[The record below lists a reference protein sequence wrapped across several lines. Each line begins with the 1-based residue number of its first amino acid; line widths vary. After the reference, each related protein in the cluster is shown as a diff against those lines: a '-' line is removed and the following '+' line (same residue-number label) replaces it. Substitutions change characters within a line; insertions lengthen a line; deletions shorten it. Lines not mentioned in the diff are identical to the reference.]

1 MGVINVAL
9 IKCPKCGKEISD
21 KAKKCVGCGWK
32 VNLSVLDEEDDFSN
46 SKLDVADSKID
57 MSHIE
62 NERKKMLKEA
72 ELEIEK
78 MKENARQEVKL
89 MNESA
94 KIAAT
99 QKQKELE
106 LEYKKREE
114 ELAQQKAS
122 LEKSQK
128 ELERAKK
135 EQSSELQY
143 TMTTEKKAVLPRV
156 NILFVL
162 TLIVFMI
169 MVWKRLDKFSTEI
182 ENIAS
187 NGQTEFEIPV
197 NEIENISDENPDAV
211 IEGKSQ
217 EESDEKTISDTVEE
231 NIKKQEVKKENNTDG
246 NVEATANEGND
257 SRIEVT
263 YDSCKTGRY
272 TELVFTIK
280 NVSNENMIVSVN
292 SYQYIN
298 DVAVKNYGT
307 IEYKSEIPAGK
318 ATIVNYTFDSED
330 VFSDEINKIEFG
342 CESFNGTDA
351 ITENCFL
358 FDNLDI
364 NIK

>member
-1 MGVINVAL
+1 MAL

-21 KAKKCVGCGWK
+21 KAKECVGCGWK
-32 VNLSVLDEEDDFSN
+32 VNLSVLNEEDDFSN
-46 SKLDVADSKID
+46 SKLDVMDSKID

-62 NERKKMLKEA
+62 GERKKMLKEA

-78 MKENARQEVKL
+78 MKENARQEVKS

-99 QKQKELE
+99 QKQKKLE
-106 LEYKKREE
+106 LEYKEREK

-135 EQSSELQY
+135 EQSSEPQY
-143 TMTTEKKAVLPRV
+143 TMTTEKKAVLPSV

-162 TLIVFMI
+162 IPIVFMI
-169 MVWKRLDKFSTEI
+169 CFMILVWKRLDKFSMKI
-182 ENIAS
+182 ENMAS

-197 NEIENISDENPDAV
+197 NEIENISDENPDAI

-217 EESDEKTISDTVEE
+217 GESDEKTISDTGEE

-246 NVEATANEGND
+246 IVEATTDEGND

-298 DVAVKNYGT
+298 DVAVKNFGT

-318 ATIVNYTFDSED
+318 ATIVNYTFDRKD
-330 VFSDEINKIEFG
+330 VSSDDINKIEFG
-342 CESFNGTDA
+342 CKSSNGTDA
-351 ITENCFL
+351 ETENYFL

-364 NIK
+364 NIR